1 MNNLEALNYGNDK
14 YIYLSTSYLLLN
26 SVLNVNVWLMDKRVL
41 VHNERHCSM
50 NREKE
55 ENKLFKWDFVGY
67 TRAALASS
75 EPTAADRWS
84 QC

>member
-1 MNNLEALNYGNDK
+1 
-14 YIYLSTSYLLLN
+14 
-26 SVLNVNVWLMDKRVL
+26 MDKRVL